1 DSRRASVDRKGL
13 LPHLDH
19 VRDERERAQ
28 HLQQPG
34 GVVGHGSPLDAVQV
48 HDCRFRTW
56 ETRVVEPVHLVH
68 RARQTSLPPF
78 RLGRQAPG
86 ARVRLEVRELP
97 RQQSGAHLAAANACW
112 CSRTQSAT
120 VLWKCRTR
128 ISWSFS
134 GKSVNARASSP
145 ICVPSSVP
153 ASCSAYSLTVTA
165 AYSRAKRSRAVV
177 AGTKPR
183 APSNT
188 GGFGGG
194 GQKPEPRDQPGS
206 ETTMCRLGKIW

>member
-1 DSRRASVDRKGL
+1 DSRRASIDRKGL

-19 VRDERERAQ
+19 VRDERERAE

-34 GVVGHGSPLDAVQV
+34 GVVGHGSQLEAVQV

-56 ETRVVEPVHLVH
+56 EARVVEPVHLVH
-68 RARQTSLPPF
+68 RARQTSLPSF
-78 RLGRQAPG
+78 QLGWQAPR
-86 ARVRLEVRELP
+86 ARVRLEVGELR
-97 RQQSGAHLAAANACW
+97 RQQPGAHLAAANACW
-112 CSRTQSAT
+112 CSRTQSPT

-145 ICVPSSVP
+145 NCVPSSVP

-165 AYSRAKRSRAVV
+165 AYSRARRSRAVV
-177 AGTKPR
+177 AGTNHR
-183 APSNT
+183 SASNT
-188 GGFGGG
+188 CVLRDV
-194 GQKPEPRDQPGS
+194 GQNR
-206 ETTMCRLGKIW
+206 